1 MVTRLI
7 LALVVAAL
15 STAAVAQPD
24 FTSSR
29 GEVAP
34 AAPRAGDV
42 VRHVFTIINTGTPA
56 APVLI
61 STSLR
66 RGFLIGAE
74 GDCASATFDDNGDLA
89 WRNNNFETGVSHRC
103 TVTVLT
109 RRSAAGTLANVVTE
123 IRMPPSGYRRVEAA
137 AELGNVIDPNAVRV
151 GPVIMTRAGMVVT
164 AVLALFLVGI
174 PIVLL
179 WSRAQV
185 EAPLARETRARPS
198 TGAAVGAWAAV
209 VIAIG
214 FLMFFVA
221 IAYEDWRAYADYR
234 ETRCTVFGSELQSFE
249 RRRSRSSN
257 EQPSYA
263 PVFAV
268 RYPVDGVEV
277 YSSGYTTA
285 SALNFNSR
293 EGAGSVF
300 ERFAIGTDHPCWYDP
315 QDPKTV
321 VLARG
326 PGGAYIFALL
336 PIPVLLIGLSML
348 RGLRP
353 RRRDDEVAA

>member
-1 MVTRLI
+1 MVGRFL
-7 LALVVAAL
+7 LALVVAAV
-15 STAAVAQPD
+15 STAAIAQPD
-24 FTSSR
+24 FTTSR
-29 GEVAP
+29 GEVTP

-56 APVLI
+56 SSVFV

-66 RGFLIGAE
+66 RGFLISTE
-74 GDCASATFDDNGDLA
+74 GDCAPATFDDSGDLA
-89 WRNNNFETGVSHRC
+89 WRNHNFGTNVTHRC

-151 GPVIMTRAGMVVT
+151 GPVMMTRAGMVVT

-185 EAPLARETRARPS
+185 EAPLMQAAARPS
-198 TGAAVGAWAAV
+198 MGAAVGAWTAV

-221 IAYEDWRAYADYR
+221 IAFEDWRAYADYR
-234 ETRCTVFGSELQSFE
+234 ETRCTVFGSEIDSFE
-249 RRRSRSSN
+249 RRQSRSSN
-257 EQPSYA
+257 GGPSYA

-277 YSSGYTTA
+277 YSSGYTTG

-293 EGAGSVF
+293 DGAGSVF

-315 QDPKTV
+315 QEPKTV

-336 PIPVLLIGLSML
+336 PIPVLLIGLGML

-353 RRRDDEVAA
+353 RRTTDAVAA